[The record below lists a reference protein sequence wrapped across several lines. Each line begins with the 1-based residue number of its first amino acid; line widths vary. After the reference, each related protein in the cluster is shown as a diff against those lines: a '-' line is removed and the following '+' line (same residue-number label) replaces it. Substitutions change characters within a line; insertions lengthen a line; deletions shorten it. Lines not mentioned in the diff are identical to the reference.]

1 MGRYFRLELDD
12 YSTPS
17 FVSAGKYYFGT
28 LEDIDGLFQ
37 AIRNDENKAEHKQ
50 YILSVYDQF
59 LAGEKKINHTV
70 AFNEVPFLVPAKI
83 LGEDHSVLTDL
94 SWEHMNTWD
103 CPYVM
108 KCDKAESTHQ
118 WISCQGQYFRC
129 IQTKFTNLQFDS
141 FDKTFMKF
149 TGHAWGY
156 PHQIEYDEPYTRSR
170 LWVMEKMFKNKAQAL
185 NDRIN
190 FMHAPDPIFNFVL
203 EDVFGDG

>member
-1 MGRYFRLELDD
+1 MMGRYFRLELDD

-50 YILSVYDQF
+50 Y
-59 LAGEKKINHTV
+59 
-70 AFNEVPFLVPAKI
+70 PFLVPAKI

-108 KCDKAESTHQ
+108 KCDKAESTHL

-129 IQTKFTNLQFDS
+129 IQTKFANLQFDS

-170 LWVMEKMFKNKAQAL
+170 LWVMEKMFKNKSQAL